1 MKFNKIITALAFSLA
16 LGSCDFLDTVPQ
28 DFVAP
33 ENFFKNA
40 DEAFMSLT
48 TVYNRLTRQ
57 EVYGNVYPL
66 MVTGTDDLGYYD
78 RNTLPVGIY
87 NNNYSTSDPDVLKL
101 WKFLYEGISNANFFL
116 ENVDKT
122 PDMDESVKTIY
133 KGEAKFLRAYCYF
146 LLAQCWGNVP
156 YRTNTQNTPTDVD
169 LANMP
174 QKEVLENVVAE
185 MEEAEGMVGE
195 IDAVPA
201 GRVSKSAVRGI
212 LARVYLKLAGWP
224 INGGKPMY
232 EKANYWAKQVNKDS
246 KHQLNPDYK
255 QIFTNY
261 ASDVVDDT
269 YRESI
274 WEAEFKG
281 NRQDAHQGS
290 GRIGNTIGI
299 SNGDSSLG
307 SDGYSYGFISCTL
320 NLWDLY
326 NDLDGDGIVD
336 EGFEE
341 GSMNERE
348 HPDVRRDW
356 NIAPYRFAK
365 QSNGNYVKFAWGY
378 KGMPNVDVNGKVN
391 EKNPTIAA
399 TQYVQRNAGK
409 YRREYEKVLPRDKN
423 QTPTNY
429 PLLRYAD
436 VLLMIAESE
445 NEINNGPTQAACD
458 AINAVRERSIPNVAK
473 ITTNMNYEN
482 FKQLVK
488 DERGRELCFEGLRKY
503 DLIRW
508 NDYLGNMRSVAQNTQ
523 DSRWDN
529 AKKFAVSYANNATER
544 YMWLP
549 IPNRELGLNK
559 LLQQNDAWK

>member
-1 MKFNKIITALAFSLA
+1 
-16 LGSCDFLDTVPQ
+16 
-28 DFVAP
+28 
-33 ENFFKNA
+33 
-40 DEAFMSLT
+40 
-48 TVYNRLTRQ
+48 
-57 EVYGNVYPL
+57 
-66 MVTGTDDLGYYD
+66 
-78 RNTLPVGIY
+78 
-87 NNNYSTSDPDVLKL
+87 
-101 WKFLYEGISNANFFL
+101 
-116 ENVDKT
+116 
-122 PDMDESVKTIY
+122 
-133 KGEAKFLRAYCYF
+133 
-146 LLAQCWGNVP
+146 
-156 YRTNTQNTPTDVD
+156 
-169 LANMP
+169 
-174 QKEVLENVVAE
+174 
-185 MEEAEGMVGE
+185 MVGE

-255 QIFTNY
+255 QIFINY
-261 ASDVVDDT
+261 ASDVVEDT

-326 NDLDGDGIVD
+326 NYLDGDGIVD

-458 AINAVRERSIPNVAK
+458 AINAVR
-473 ITTNMNYEN
+473 
-482 FKQLVK
+482 
-488 DERGRELCFEGLRKY
+488 
-503 DLIRW
+503 
-508 NDYLGNMRSVAQNTQ
+508 
-523 DSRWDN
+523 
-529 AKKFAVSYANNATER
+529 
-544 YMWLP
+544 
-549 IPNRELGLNK
+549 
-559 LLQQNDAWK
+559 